1 MLSRYFCVWAY
12 AHLCLG
18 TPLVEWLGR
27 GLSRMNLHMSAC
39 VSFLPFMFTGMVV
52 ALAVSVLLVV
62 FQTLEREARI
72 PVVHCIDFHL
82 IPLFL
87 KQDPE
92 HQLSQIP
99 ELLWFI
105 LSRKSKA
112 SPVKHPVFNP
122 SLILNSHSYVL
133 LAELAGVPL
142 TSQGWTGTVSSWAYS
157 IDELVFFFYR
167 LFSQAT
173 VSIFSAL
180 PNQTSHLFFI
190 FWDIEISLCY
200 WNSSLFFFLVNLCR
214 LFLYSHLEGFLEEEI
229 LTHTQS
235 ALFKDFLSF
244 NTM

>member
-1 MLSRYFCVWAY
+1 
-12 AHLCLG
+12 
-18 TPLVEWLGR
+18 
-27 GLSRMNLHMSAC
+27 MNLHMSAC

-157 IDELVFFFYR
+157 IDELVFFFLLAFLTSYCFHFFCFTKSNQPFIFHILR
-167 LFSQAT
+167 YWNLFVLLKLLPILFSCEFMPFIP
-173 VSIFSAL
+173 VFS
-180 PNQTSHLFFI
+180 SRGI
-190 FWDIEISLCY
+190 SGRRDI
-200 WNSSLFFFLVNLCR
+200 NT
-214 LFLYSHLEGFLEEEI
+214 YSVCPV
-229 LTHTQS
+229 
-235 ALFKDFLSF
+235 
-244 NTM
+244 

>member
-1 MLSRYFCVWAY
+1 MLPRYFCVWAY

-157 IDELVFFFYR
+157 IDELVFFFTGFSHKL
-167 LFSQAT
+167 LFPFFLLYQIKPA
-173 VSIFSAL
+173 IYFSY
-180 PNQTSHLFFI
+180 F
-190 FWDIEISLCY
+190 EILKSLCAIETPPY
-200 WNSSLFFFLVNLCR
+200 SFFLWIYAV
-214 LFLYSHLEGFLEEEI
+214 YSCI
-229 LTHTQS
+229 LI
-235 ALFKDFLSF
+235 
-244 NTM
+244 